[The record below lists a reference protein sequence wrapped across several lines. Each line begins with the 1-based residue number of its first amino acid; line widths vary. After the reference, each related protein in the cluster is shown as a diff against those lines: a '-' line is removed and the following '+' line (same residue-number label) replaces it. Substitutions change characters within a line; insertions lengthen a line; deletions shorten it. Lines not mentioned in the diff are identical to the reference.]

1 MSPKIVALVT
11 VPCFCES
18 TSTRTAYVRVAK
30 AIDIAEATKNFVMGR
45 AEGF

>member
-1 MSPKIVALVT
+1 MSPKKVALIT

-30 AIDIAEATKNFVMGR
+30 AIDIAEATTNFVKGR